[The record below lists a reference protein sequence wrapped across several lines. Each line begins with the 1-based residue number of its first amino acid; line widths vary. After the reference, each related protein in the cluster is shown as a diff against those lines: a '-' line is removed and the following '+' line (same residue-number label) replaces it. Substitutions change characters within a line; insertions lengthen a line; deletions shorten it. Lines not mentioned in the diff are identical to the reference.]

1 MHLQQ
6 LCFYVCYLNIDE
18 QYDNPMIKTMSKLF
32 RLIAES
38 GRLLLDSDSSEK
50 NIVLLRD
57 VII

>member
-1 MHLQQ
+1 
-6 LCFYVCYLNIDE
+6 
-18 QYDNPMIKTMSKLF
+18 MIKTMSKLF

-38 GRLLLDSDSSEK
+38 GRLLLGSDPSEK